1 MDSHDEFYITTPI
14 YYVNDKPH
22 IGHAYSTIVAD
33 TLARWREARGEHVVF
48 STGVDENSQKTVDAA
63 KKNDEEIHAYVD
75 RLANVW
81 ASTWSKLG
89 ISNTDFIRTT
99 EERHIETVND
109 IWGRMEA
116 AGDIYKGQYEG
127 LYCKGHE
134 AFMKE
139 DELTPD
145 GLCPEHK
152 VAPEL
157 VTEENYFFKLSN
169 YQQRLLEFY
178 DAHGEFVAPAH
189 RFNEVRAFVENGLED
204 ISFSR
209 EKKEWGIPVPND
221 PNQVIYVWADALVN
235 YITAVGVEGWEE
247 HPADVHVMAKDIVRF
262 HAVIWPAM
270 LMSAGLPLPG
280 QVISTGFLTVDGVKM
295 SKSLSNGVDPL
306 ELAARYGN
314 DAVRYFLLR
323 EVSFGDDGDFSEAK
337 MKERYNADLANGL
350 GNFAARVL
358 TLAEKEGELDL
369 TNFGQK
375 FDIANFTSLI
385 KNNVFKSLNNYR
397 FNDALTSIW
406 NLLSLGDKYVND
418 NKIWME
424 SIETLTRRQSI
435 TSMVFLLNDVAE
447 MLIPFMP
454 ETAKKISNSIEI
466 ENNKLHVKKPDI
478 LFPRIK

>member
-1 MDSHDEFYITTPI
+1 MDSRDEFYITTPI

-48 STGVDENSQKTVDAA
+48 STGVDENAQKTVDAA
-63 KKNDEEIHAYVD
+63 AKNDEEIHAYLD
-75 RLANVW
+75 RMAELWSGTW
-81 ASTWSKLG
+81 AKLG

-99 EERHIETVND
+99 EERHVETVND

-152 VAPEL
+152 TRPEL
-157 VTEENYFFKLSN
+157 VTEENYFFRLSN
-169 YQQRLLEFY
+169 YQQKLLEFY
-178 DAHGEFVAPAH
+178 EAHGDFVAPAH

-209 EKKEWGIPVPND
+209 EKKEWGIPVPDD
-221 PNQVIYVWADALVN
+221 PGQVIYVWADALVN
-235 YITAVGVEGWEE
+235 YISIVGIEGWEE
-247 HPADVHVMAKDIVRF
+247 HPADVHVMAKEIVRF

-280 QVISTGFLTVDGVKM
+280 QIISTGFLTVNGTKM
-295 SKSLSNGVDPL
+295 SKSLGNGVDPL

-323 EVSFGDDGDFSEAK
+323 EVSFGDDGDFSEEK
-337 MKERYNADLANGL
+337 MKERYNSDLANGL

-358 TLAEKEGELDL
+358 TLAEKEALDGGAL
-369 TNFGQK
+369 DGD
-375 FDIANFTSLI
+375 FDITIETMKRIVYAKLQE
-385 KNNVFKSLNNYR
+385 YR
-397 FNDALTSIW
+397 FPEALAAIW
-406 NLLSLGDKYVND
+406 AALSFGDRYVND
-418 NKIWME
+418 RKVWEIKDDAQRAAALFNLV
-424 SIETLTRRQSI
+424 SLLDAVAIEL
-435 TSMVFLLNDVAE
+435 VPFL
-447 MLIPFMP
+447 P
-454 ETAKKISNSIEI
+454 ETSKKIRAAIVRDGGAL
-466 ENNKLHVKKPDI
+466 KTKKPDI

>member
-1 MDSHDEFYITTPI
+1 MDSRDEFYITTPI

-75 RLANVW
+75 RLADVW
-81 ASTWSKLG
+81 ATTWSKLG

-99 EERHIETVND
+99 EERHIEVVKD

-116 AGDIYKGQYEG
+116 AGDIYKGEYQG

-145 GLCPEHK
+145 GLCPDHK

-157 VTEENYFFKLSN
+157 VTEENYFFRLSN
-169 YQQRLLEFY
+169 YQQKLLDFY
-178 DAHGEFVAPAH
+178 ETHDEFVAPAH

-235 YITAVGVEGWEE
+235 YISVVGVEGWEE
-247 HPADVHVMAKDIVRF
+247 HPADVHAVGKDILRF

-280 QVISTGFLTVDGVKM
+280 QVIANGFFTINGTKI
-295 SKSLSNGVDPL
+295 SKSLGNAIDPL
-306 ELAARYGN
+306 ELTARYGN
-314 DAVRYFLLR
+314 DGLRYFLLR
-323 EVSFGDDGDFSEAK
+323 EISYGEDGDFSEEK

-358 TLAEKEGELDL
+358 TLAEKETLSTSGAVLD
-369 TNFGQK
+369 GD
-375 FDIANFTSLI
+375 FDITIETMKRLVYAKLKEYKFPE
-385 KNNVFKSLNNYR
+385 
-397 FNDALTSIW
+397 ALGAIW
-406 NLLSLGDKYVND
+406 ATISFGDRYVND
-418 NKIWME
+418 RKVWEIKDGA
-424 SIETLTRRQSI
+424 TRAVALFNLVS
-435 TSMVFLLNDVAE
+435 LLNAVATE
-447 MLIPFMP
+447 LVPFLP
-454 ETAKKISNSIEI
+454 ETSRKIKAAIVHEDGAL
-466 ENNKLHVKKPDI
+466 KTKKPEI

>member
-1 MDSHDEFYITTPI
+1 MDSRDEFFITTPI

-22 IGHAYSTIVAD
+22 IGHAYTTIVVD

-48 STGVDENSQKTVDAA
+48 STGVDEHSQKTVDAA
-63 KKNDEEIHAYVD
+63 QKNGEDVHEYVD
-75 RLANVW
+75 RLAEIW
-81 ASTWSKLG
+81 ESTWAKLG

-99 EERHIETVND
+99 EERHTEVVRD

-157 VTEENYFFKLSN
+157 VTEENYFFRLSN
-169 YQQRLLEFY
+169 YQQKLLDFY
-178 DAHGEFVAPAH
+178 ETHGEFVAPAH
-189 RFNEVRAFVENGLED
+189 RFNEVRAFVERGLED

-221 PNQVIYVWADALVN
+221 PGQVIYVWADALVN
-235 YITAVGVEGWEE
+235 YISIVGVEGWEE
-247 HPADVHVMAKDIVRF
+247 HPADIHAVGKEILKF
-262 HAVIWPAM
+262 HAMIWPAM

-280 QVISTGFLTVDGVKM
+280 QIIANGFLTVNGTKM
-295 SKSLSNGVDPL
+295 SKSLGNGVDPL
-306 ELAARYGN
+306 DLAARYGV
-314 DAVRYFLLR
+314 DGLRYFLLR
-323 EVSFGDDGDFSEAK
+323 EISFGDDGDFSEEK
-337 MKERYNADLANGL
+337 MKERYNSDLANGL

-358 TLAEKEGELDL
+358 TLAEKETLFTADATLD
-369 TNFGQK
+369 GD
-375 FDIANFTSLI
+375 FDITIETMKRVVYAKLKEYKFS
-385 KNNVFKSLNNYR
+385 
-397 FNDALTSIW
+397 DALAAIW
-406 NLLSLGDKYVND
+406 AALSFGDRYVNERKVWEIKD
-418 NKIWME
+418 DAQRAVALFNLVSLLDAVATE
-424 SIETLTRRQSI
+424 L
-435 TSMVFLLNDVAE
+435 VPFL
-447 MLIPFMP
+447 P
-454 ETAKKISNSIEI
+454 ETSRKIKAAIVREDGI
-466 ENNKLHVKKPDI
+466 LKTKKPDI

>member
-1 MDSHDEFYITTPI
+1 MDYHDEFYITTPI

-33 TLARWREARGEHVVF
+33 TLARWREVRGEHVVF
-48 STGVDENSQKTVDAA
+48 STGVDENAQKTVDAA
-63 KKNDEEIHAYVD
+63 KKHEEEIHAYVD
-75 RLANVW
+75 RLADMW
-81 ASTWSKLG
+81 SSTWSKLG

-99 EERHIETVND
+99 EERHIEVVND

-116 AGDIYKGQYEG
+116 AGDIYKGQYQG

-152 VAPEL
+152 TAPEL
-157 VTEENYFFKLSN
+157 VTEENYFFRLSN
-169 YQQRLLEFY
+169 YQERLLEFY

-189 RFNEVRAFVENGLED
+189 RFKEVRAFVEQGLED

-221 PNQVIYVWADALVN
+221 PSQVIYVWADALVN
-235 YITAVGVEGWEE
+235 YISIVGVEGWEE

-280 QVISTGFLTVDGVKM
+280 QIISTGFLTMDGTKM
-295 SKSLSNGVDPL
+295 SKSLGNVADPL
-306 ELAARYGN
+306 DLAARYGN
-314 DAVRYFLLR
+314 DGLRYFLLR
-323 EVSFGDDGDFSEAK
+323 EISFGDDGDFSEDK

-358 TLAEKEGELDL
+358 TLAEKETLEGGVID
-369 TNFGQK
+369 GD
-375 FDIANFTSLI
+375 FDITIETMKRTVYAKLGEYKFP
-385 KNNVFKSLNNYR
+385 
-397 FNDALTSIW
+397 DALAAIW
-406 NLLSLGDKYVND
+406 AAISFGDRYVND
-418 NKIWME
+418 RKVWEIKDDATRAVALFNLV
-424 SIETLTRRQSI
+424 SLLDAVAIEL
-435 TSMVFLLNDVAE
+435 VPFL
-447 MLIPFMP
+447 P
-454 ETAKKISNSIEI
+454 ETARKIKAAIVR
-466 ENNKLHVKKPDI
+466 ENGALKTKKPET
-478 LFPRIK
+478 LFPRVK

>member
-1 MDSHDEFYITTPI
+1 MDSHNEFFITTPI

-48 STGVDENSQKTVDAA
+48 TTGVDENAQKTVDAA
-63 KKNDEEIHAYVD
+63 RKNGEEIHAYVD
-75 RLANVW
+75 RMADIW
-81 ASTWSKLG
+81 SSTWAKLG

-99 EERHIETVND
+99 EERHIETVRD

-116 AGDIYKGQYEG
+116 AGDIYKGQYRG

-152 VAPEL
+152 TAPEL
-157 VTEENYFFKLSN
+157 VTEENYFFRLSN
-169 YQQRLLEFY
+169 YQQKLLEFY
-178 DAHGEFVAPAH
+178 DAHGDFVAPAH

-235 YITAVGVEGWEE
+235 YITAVGAEGWEE
-247 HPADVHVMAKDIVRF
+247 HPADIHVMAKDIVRF

-280 QVISTGFLTVDGVKM
+280 QVISTGFLTIDGTKM
-295 SKSLSNGVDPL
+295 SKSLGNVVDPL
-306 ELAARYGN
+306 DLAARYGA
-314 DAVRYFLLR
+314 DGLRYFLLR
-323 EVSFGDDGDFSEAK
+323 EVSFGDDGDFSEEK

-358 TLAEKEGELDL
+358 TLAEKEKLHFGKLDAEFETIL
-369 TNFGQK
+369 KDTKRTVQEKMTLFKFSDVLAAIWSAISFG
-375 FDIANFTSLI
+375 D
-385 KNNVFKSLNNYR
+385 R
-397 FNDALTSIW
+397 
-406 NLLSLGDKYVND
+406 YVNEKKVWEIKD
-418 NKIWME
+418 AAERTQALFNLVSLLDTVAAM
-424 SIETLTRRQSI
+424 LAP
-435 TSMVFLLNDVAE
+435 FL
-447 MLIPFMP
+447 P
-454 ETAKKISNSIEI
+454 ETSKKITTALEWKDDI
-466 ENNKLHVKKPDI
+466 LHVKKPDI

>member
-1 MDSHDEFYITTPI
+1 MDSHNEFYITTPI

-33 TLARWREARGEHVVF
+33 TLARWRAARGERIVF
-48 STGVDENSQKTVDAA
+48 STGVDENAQKTVDAA
-63 KKNDEEIHAYVD
+63 KKSGEEIHAYTE
-75 RLANVW
+75 RMAEIW
-81 ASTWSKLG
+81 ASTWQKLG

-99 EERHIETVND
+99 EERHIEVVND

-116 AGDIYKGQYEG
+116 AGDIYRGQYQG
-127 LYCKGHE
+127 WYCKGHE

-145 GLCPEHK
+145 GLCPDHK
-152 VAPEL
+152 TKPEF
-157 VTEENYFFKLSN
+157 VTEENYFFRLSN
-169 YQQRLLEFY
+169 YQRRLLEFY
-178 DAHGEFVAPAH
+178 ETHGDFVAPAH

-235 YITAVGVEGWEE
+235 YVSTVGVEGWEE
-247 HPADVHVMAKDIVRF
+247 HPADVHAVGKDILRF

-280 QVISTGFLTVDGVKM
+280 QVIANGFFTIDGTKI
-295 SKSLSNGVDPL
+295 SKSLGNAIDPL
-306 ELAARYGN
+306 ELASRYGN
-314 DAVRYFLLR
+314 DGLRYFLLR
-323 EVSFGDDGDFSEAK
+323 EISYGDDGDFSEEK

-358 TLAEKEGELDL
+358 TLAEKEPLR
-369 TNFGQK
+369 FGTLSAEFETVIRDAKRAVQEK
-375 FDIANFTSLI
+375 MGAL
-385 KNNVFKSLNNYR
+385 R
-397 FNDALTSIW
+397 FSDALAAIW
-406 NLLSLGDKYVND
+406 VAISFGDRYVNEKKVWEIQEDTERAQALFNLVSLLD
-418 NKIWME
+418 NVAAMIAPFLPDTSKK
-424 SIETLTRRQSI
+424 LTAALQWE
-435 TSMVFLLNDVAE
+435 NDVVR
-447 MLIPFMP
+447 
-454 ETAKKISNSIEI
+454 
-466 ENNKLHVKKPDI
+466 VKKPDI